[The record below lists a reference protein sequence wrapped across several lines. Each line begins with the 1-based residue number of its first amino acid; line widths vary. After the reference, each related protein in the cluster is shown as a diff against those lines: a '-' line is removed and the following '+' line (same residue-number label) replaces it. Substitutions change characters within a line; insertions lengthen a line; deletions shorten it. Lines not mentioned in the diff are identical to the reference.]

1 VVEPRPQGF
10 QMLGSTSK
18 PLEAILLTGAGFTK
32 NFGGFLAD
40 EMRAFI
46 VNKVGNRQA
55 LMALLNSSDLD
66 YESVYVK
73 VIYGDYSEKDKSV
86 LANAAIHAYQR
97 LDDAIRGITWNR
109 DSPHGV
115 NLYGVKKFLD
125 RFGSTINGLR
135 GYFFTLNQDLFIER
149 WYGQETLLK
158 IPGNLNLPTIHVAPS
173 RKLEGGDYL
182 PVPAA
187 NKIESVRAEDNKKT
201 SSSGRYH
208 YLKLHGSFN
217 WLDDKDPGKRIM
229 VIGGKKWEQIQN
241 IPILHYYHEKFRE
254 VLTQPSRR
262 LCIIGYSFRDEH
274 INKVISEA
282 LTKRDLKLFV
292 ICPQSYSAF
301 ARELTENDPDNGPI
315 IQSKAQYWPWELREI
330 YPFNQAQ
337 TVYAEEINSTL
348 FD

>member
-1 VVEPRPQGF
+1 
-10 QMLGSTSK
+10 MLGNTSK

-73 VIYGDYSEKDKSV
+73 VIYGDYSEEDKSV

-208 YLKLHGSFN
+208 YFKLHGSFN

-337 TVYAEEINSTL
+337 TVYAEEINSAL

>member
-1 VVEPRPQGF
+1 
-10 QMLGSTSK
+10 MLGSTSK

-73 VIYGDYSEKDKSV
+73 VIYGDYSEEDKSV

-315 IQSKAQYWPWELREI
+315 IQSKAQYWPWR
-330 YPFNQAQ
+330 
-337 TVYAEEINSTL
+337 T
-348 FD
+348 